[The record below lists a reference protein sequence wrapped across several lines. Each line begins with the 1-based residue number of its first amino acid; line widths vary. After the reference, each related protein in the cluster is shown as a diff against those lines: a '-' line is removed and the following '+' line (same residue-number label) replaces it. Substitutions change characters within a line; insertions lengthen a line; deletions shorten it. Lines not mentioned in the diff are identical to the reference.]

1 MNVKFSRHAKRRA
14 KLYKLP
20 LPYIEKLLS
29 NRIWKEGR
37 NELIVNLPGVELPV
51 KIVFDVKTNQIVVIT
66 NYPLKRL
73 KRGEL

>member
-14 KLYKLP
+14 KLYKLS

-37 NELIVNLPGVELPV
+37 NELIVNLPEVELPV
-51 KIVFDVKTNQIVVIT
+51 EIVFDVETNQILVIT
-66 NYPLKRL
+66 NYPWKRL